1 MAGDNL
7 LGLLPRLLKQSTP
20 ASDQGPVNSWQV
32 ISPGPGD
39 VRVRDVHRQHNNK
52 RRNMKL
58 PFKIMLSDPASKHA
72 LETVTNPYSGQSC
85 QLPRYAVA
93 VYDTIKGAEVT
104 GDVDLMRKGLTWFQK
119 NFTDQYYVLLD

>member
-1 MAGDNL
+1 
-7 LGLLPRLLKQSTP
+7 
-20 ASDQGPVNSWQV
+20 
-32 ISPGPGD
+32 
-39 VRVRDVHRQHNNK
+39 
-52 RRNMKL
+52 MKL
-58 PFKIMLSDPASKHA
+58 PFKIMLEDPKSKHA

-104 GDVDLMRKGLTWFQK
+104 GAEVTGDVDLMRKGLDWFQK

>member
-1 MAGDNL
+1 MKGN
-7 LGLLPRLLKQSTP
+7 
-20 ASDQGPVNSWQV
+20 
-32 ISPGPGD
+32 
-39 VRVRDVHRQHNNK
+39 
-52 RRNMKL
+52 NMKL
-58 PFKIMLSDPASKHA
+58 PFKIMLEDPKSKHA

-104 GDVDLMRKGLTWFQK
+104 GDVDLMRKGLDWFQK